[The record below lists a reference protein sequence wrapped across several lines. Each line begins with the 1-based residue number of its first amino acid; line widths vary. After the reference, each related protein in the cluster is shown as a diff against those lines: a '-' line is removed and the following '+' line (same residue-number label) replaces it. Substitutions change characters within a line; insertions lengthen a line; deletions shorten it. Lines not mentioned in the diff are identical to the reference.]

1 MVARIE
7 ERRRAPRGAST
18 PAPNPSSAGGTGW
31 VALVPHMGGYRMRAL
46 DDEGR
51 VAQWR
56 VNEEIASRLM
66 PFAFAFHRRF
76 APRGLRAGDMLR
88 FAASHVGVDLLL
100 LLLAGF
106 AAGVVGL
113 FTPVATGWLI
123 DHAIPEGSV
132 KSVQAVIAGLA
143 VAGVALIALEMLR
156 AFAIMRFESRVG
168 VAVQA
173 ALVDRVVSAP
183 AKFFR
188 EFASGDLALRM
199 GSVNTIQRTLTAS
212 TIGTF
217 VTSLFLLS
225 NLGLMLMYSPS
236 LTLAASSIGVI
247 VVGVSVLLGLARL
260 RVGPRVEAM
269 DGKLSAMQFELF
281 SGIAKLRACAAEHRV
296 LERWYERYDEFRQLN
311 GVSARLANW
320 ESVALNLLQP
330 AATLLVLWFAWR
342 LSATKPLSTGDFVA
356 FHAALFSLLG
366 GVHAI
371 VTTALDLVNLKPVW
385 DRARPILETPPE
397 DAAVHG
403 AERHDP
409 AGAIDL
415 EKVSFAYPG
424 GPVVLEDVDLSI
436 RPGEFVAIVG
446 ASGSGKST
454 LIRLLLGFETPNI
467 GAVRYD
473 GKNLKK
479 LDLRYLR
486 RRVGTVLQGGKLW
499 AGDLLSNIAG
509 AHTITPET
517 ASEAARRA
525 GLERD
530 IEAMPMGLYTVV
542 GEGLSTLSGGQ
553 RQRVLIARA
562 LVSDPRVLL
571 LDEATSALDNVAQ
584 AAVLKELSRLEAT
597 RIVIAHR
604 LDTVRD
610 ADRIVVLERGRV
622 VQEGTFDALAA
633 QSGPFR
639 AMLARQLA

>member
-1 MVARIE
+1 
-7 ERRRAPRGAST
+7 
-18 PAPNPSSAGGTGW
+18 
-31 VALVPHMGGYRMRAL
+31 
-46 DDEGR
+46 
-51 VAQWR
+51 
-56 VNEEIASRLM
+56 
-66 PFAFAFHRRF
+66 
-76 APRGLRAGDMLR
+76 
-88 FAASHVGVDLLL
+88 
-100 LLLAGF
+100 
-106 AAGVVGL
+106 
-113 FTPVATGWLI
+113 
-123 DHAIPEGSV
+123 
-132 KSVQAVIAGLA
+132 
-143 VAGVALIALEMLR
+143 
-156 AFAIMRFESRVG
+156 
-168 VAVQA
+168 
-173 ALVDRVVSAP
+173 
-183 AKFFR
+183 
-188 EFASGDLALRM
+188 
-199 GSVNTIQRTLTAS
+199 
-212 TIGTF
+212 
-217 VTSLFLLS
+217 
-225 NLGLMLMYSPS
+225 
-236 LTLAASSIGVI
+236 

-269 DGKLSAMQFELF
+269 DGKLSAMQFEVF
-281 SGIAKLRACAAEHRV
+281 SGIAKLRACAAEPRV
-296 LERWYERYDEFRQLN
+296 LERWYARYDEFRSLN

-330 AATLLVLWFAWR
+330 AATLLVLWLAWR
-342 LSATKPLSTGDFVA
+342 LSASSPLSTGDFVA

-366 GVHAI
+366 GVHAM
-371 VTTALDLVNLKPVW
+371 VSTALDLANLKPVW
-385 DRARPILETPPE
+385 DRARPILATPPE
-397 DAAVHG
+397 DAAEG
-403 AERHDP
+403 AERHSP

-415 EKVSFAYPG
+415 EKVSFAYPA

-436 RPGEFVAIVG
+436 RAGEFVAIVG

-479 LDLRYLR
+479 LDVGHLR
-486 RRVGTVLQGGKLW
+486 RRIGTVLQGGKLW

-562 LVSDPRVLL
+562 LVSDPRILL

-610 ADRIVVLERGRV
+610 ADRIVVLERGRI
-622 VQEGTFDALAA
+622 VQEGTFDELAA
-633 QSGPFR
+633 ESGPFR